1 MHVAQNHIES
11 QNRFG
16 KEQERGFKCLPNI
29 VKGYL
34 VSCQYTTSLGA
45 GSPCPYFPLITYHN
59 LFYFWG
65 YRQGTNSIGK
75 DGTTPNNGLLWRGII
90 DKRNVIPI
98 LYILVMCR
106 P

>member
-1 MHVAQNHIES
+1 LQLAQNHIES
-11 QNRFG
+11 KNRFG

-34 VSCQYTTSLGA
+34 VSPQQYTSLGV

-65 YRQGTNSIGK
+65 YQQGTNSIGK
-75 DGTTPNNGLLWRGII
+75 DETTPNNGLLWRGII
-90 DKRNVIPI
+90 DKHNVIHHT
-98 LYILVMCR
+98 LHSCYV
-106 P
+106 